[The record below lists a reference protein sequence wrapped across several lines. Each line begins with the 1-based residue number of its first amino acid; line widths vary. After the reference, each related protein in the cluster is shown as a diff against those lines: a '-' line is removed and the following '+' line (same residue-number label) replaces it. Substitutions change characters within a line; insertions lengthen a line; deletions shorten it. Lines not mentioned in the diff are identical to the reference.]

1 MSGMGALES
10 TNLCFVGMLVH
21 VINRFL
27 WSSVDKGISIKFQ
40 HFSHQWLCGSGDWMT
55 CIVITTLL

>member
-21 VINRFL
+21 VVINRFL

-40 HFSHQWLCGSGDWMT
+40 HFSHQ
-55 CIVITTLL
+55 